1 MFKKFVSY
9 YRKHLGLFLIDMAA
23 ALIMAGIDLIYPS
36 FTRTFMNDYIPNRNV
51 SAMINISLFLLI
63 LFIIRLICSQTSA
76 TMTKTK
82 PVSSC
87 HALLAIYVTSP
98 SSPIT
103 VQKIY
108 SSLLS

>member
-63 LFIIRLICSQTSA
+63 LFIIRLICSHIVNYWGHIMGARMEFDMRQDLFKKFQT
-76 TMTKTK
+76 
-82 PVSSC
+82 
-87 HALLAIYVTSP
+87 
-98 SSPIT
+98 
-103 VQKIY
+103 
-108 SSLLS
+108 

>member
-63 LFIIRLICSQTSA
+63 LFIIRLICSHIVNYWGA
-76 TMTKTK
+76 HHG
-82 PVSSC
+82 SSNGIR
-87 HALLAIYVTSP
+87 HETRPL
-98 SSPIT
+98 
-103 VQKIY
+103 QKIPNLKLQ
-108 SSLLS
+108 LL